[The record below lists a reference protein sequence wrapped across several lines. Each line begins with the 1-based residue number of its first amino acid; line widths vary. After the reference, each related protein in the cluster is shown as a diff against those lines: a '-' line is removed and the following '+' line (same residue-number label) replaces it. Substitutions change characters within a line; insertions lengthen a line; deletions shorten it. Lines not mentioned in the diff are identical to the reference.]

1 MGNHNHGLVVSTA
14 ECFYYIFH
22 QTAVV
27 QVKSVKRF
35 VEYQKLRVFHES
47 TCQKYKSLL
56 AARQLQETPVCQ
68 LLYSEYI
75 HPEQTHFPIL
85 FFRTLVETDRIVK
98 SACHNIYGRNVLQIS
113 PVHLWAD
120 VADMLLDFPYTLAA
134 AALAVEQSDV
144 AGIALWIVGT
154 NQTQEC

>member
-1 MGNHNHGLVVSTA
+1 MFLLHLSPDGGCTGQVREEVRRVSEAQGLS
-14 ECFYYIFH
+14 
-22 QTAVV
+22 
-27 QVKSVKRF
+27 R
-35 VEYQKLRVFHES
+35 
-47 TCQKYKSLL
+47 
-56 AARQLQETPVCQ
+56 
-68 LLYSEYI
+68 